1 MTRLTSSQLSVL
13 NRVLL
18 ALYEDVSEPNPIE
31 SIVELIET
39 LLPNCWIS
47 VDEVSLDTGRVKH
60 VSGRRLEPVA
70 QLPDKIALFCH
81 QNPVV
86 SYAIAGNFSPAL
98 RISDF
103 TTLRQFKLTDYFNEM
118 VGFFPKWRDQA
129 ALPVR
134 LPGSSLG
141 FALNRDR
148 SITDEEITALAL
160 LQPHVERVLSRS
172 TQYLKLATERP
183 LTPREREVL
192 HWLAEGKRDAEIA
205 LILGISVRTVE
216 QHVRACLEKLGV
228 ETRVG
233 ACAAIWRTRQE
244 PPQNI

>member
-1 MTRLTSSQLSVL
+1 MTRLNSSQLRAL

-18 ALYEDVSEPNPIE
+18 ALYEDVSEADPIE
-31 SIVELIET
+31 PVVELIET
-39 LLPNCWIS
+39 LLPNSWIS
-47 VDEVSLDTGRVKH
+47 VDEVSLATGRVRH

-70 QLPDKIALFCH
+70 QLPEKIALYCH

-86 SYAIAGNFSPAL
+86 SYAIAGNFAPAL
-98 RISDF
+98 RVSDF

-148 SITDEEITALAL
+148 IITDEEITMLEL

-172 TQYLKLATERP
+172 TQYLTLPTEKP

-192 HWLAEGKRDAEIA
+192 HWVAEGKRDAEIA
-205 LILGISVRTVE
+205 VILGNSVRTVE
-216 QHVRACLEKLGV
+216 QHVRICLRKLGV
-228 ETRVG
+228 ETRVA
-233 ACAAIWRTRQE
+233 ACAAIWRARQQ
-244 PPQNI
+244 PL